1 MFKHAIWFTSV
12 RIAQGLAIRTSVVLM
27 IYAADAG
34 AKEDETRGFLKID
47 TITRVAVFGGSV
59 VARSC
64 SKKKKDKGFFH

>member
-1 MFKHAIWFTSV
+1 
-12 RIAQGLAIRTSVVLM
+12 M

-34 AKEDETRGFLKID
+34 AKEDETGGFLKID
-47 TITRVAVFGGSV
+47 TIARVAGFGGSA